1 MNINNQFKVIWWVFL
16 LIFSALVLMS
26 RYDYLTSADAQ
37 TFDYLIFCLFIVLA
51 FIPFFAE
58 MSLFGLSFKKELEEV
73 QEEMTEALNEI
84 KLILNTTNSNNLY
97 FSSGLPEGQ
106 LKQLEKS
113 ILAESPKNF
122 TAQHQPVDRLNESLI
137 RLFELRRSLGK
148 ELKSIVREHIGE
160 SVEFIGTPE
169 AADVLVKNKL
179 IGIPESQ
186 AINEIHR
193 ITTKALYAEKISA
206 GEVDFCL
213 SVAPGII
220 KQLRANRRK
229 KGI

>member
-1 MNINNQFKVIWWVFL
+1 MNISNQFKVIWWVFL
-16 LIFSALVLMS
+16 LIFSALILMS

-122 TAQHQPVDRLNESLI
+122 TAQHQPIESLEESLI
-137 RLFELRRSLGK
+137 RLFEVRYELGK
-148 ELKSIVREHIGE
+148 ELKSTAREHIGE
-160 SVEFIGTPE
+160 SAKFIGIPK
-169 AADVLVKNKL
+169 AADVLVRNEV
-179 IGIPESQ
+179 IGFPESQ
-186 AINEIHR
+186 GLNEIHR
-193 ITTKALYAEKISA
+193 ITTRALDAEEISV

-220 KQLRANRRK
+220 QQLRANRRK